1 MVGPVA
7 ADGVSSFPMDAARW
21 HQIEEI
27 FHTVV
32 DVPSGPERETK
43 LTALCGVDEALAVLV
58 RGLLAEEDQLR
69 VLDAVVDP
77 HVGLRLGNYQVEAL
91 IARGGMA
98 SVYRAHRA
106 DDTFQQRV
114 AIKIMDLR
122 LSEPALVAQFRAE
135 RQILAALEHP
145 ALTRLLDGGVTS
157 FGEPYLVMEYVE
169 GEPIDH
175 YCDRQRLGV
184 AARIRLF
191 TEVCDGVAFAHRNLV
206 LHRDIKPGNI
216 LVTADGHARIVDFGT
231 ATLLRPER
239 LATVSRAPLTP
250 AFASPEQLKGDAV
263 GTASDQYSLG
273 LVLYQL
279 LTGVAPFALRASL
292 MAGVERAISGEE
304 PTLPHHAAV
313 EAAAAPRQTTLSRL
327 RRVLA
332 GDLGTIVRKA
342 LSADPGARYASVQH
356 FAEDLERW
364 EAGAPIHGRTPSL
377 AYQASR
383 LVKRHWVAVTVA
395 ATLLVSL
402 IAATAVSIRQARIA
416 RAESAKA
423 VQLNRFLTRM
433 LSSANPSWSNA
444 NAASAGSITVRQ
456 VLDGAGAL
464 VTSELGSMPE
474 VEAEM
479 RRALGKTYVGLGAPA
494 QARPHLERALVLYR
508 DQGDADGLATTTA
521 LLGSE
526 RMQRG
531 EFKAAEALLRQA
543 VAYVRARG
551 DRVDPEFQQIALS
564 DLGTVIAYQHPGR
577 PEALAIMRESIAA
590 ADRAGS
596 SAGLAAIVQ
605 LNLGGQLIRLG
616 RIDEAESTLNEA
628 RRRLLALP
636 TELPEANSL
645 LRSLGTIRF
654 QRGDYVEAERLTHQA
669 VEGSLRMRPPDHPL
683 QPNFKI
689 WWGRALLASGQV
701 DRGRAVVL
709 EAVAGYR
716 KIRPP
721 DHLEMA
727 LPLITLG
734 IVHRLDGKLEESER
748 VIREARAILAK
759 HPSSRDRDADA
770 AGELGLTLAAA
781 GRRAEA
787 DALLQESHA
796 LLQRLYGEAH
806 PLTQQARA
814 RLGARR

>member
-1 MVGPVA
+1 
-7 ADGVSSFPMDAARW
+7 MDPARW
-21 HQIEEI
+21 HQVEEI

-32 DVPSGPERETK
+32 DVPIGPERETK
-43 LTALCGVDEALAVLV
+43 LTELCGTDEALALAV
-58 RGLLAEEDQLR
+58 RGLLAEEDQFR
-69 VLDAVVDP
+69 VPEAVVDP
-77 HVGLRLGNYQVEAL
+77 HIGLRLGHYEVDAL

-98 SVYRAHRA
+98 SVYSAHRA
-106 DDTFQQRV
+106 DETFQQRV

-145 ALTRLLDGGVTS
+145 ALTRLLDGGVTG

-169 GEPIDH
+169 GEPIDQ
-175 YCDRQRLGV
+175 YGDRARLAI

-191 TEVCDGVAFAHRNLV
+191 MEVCAGVAFAHRNLV

-216 LVTADGHARIVDFGT
+216 LITADGHVKVVDFGT

-250 AFASPEQLKGDAV
+250 AYASPEQLKGDAV
-263 GTASDQYSLG
+263 GTAADQYSLG

-304 PTLPHHAAV
+304 PTVPHNAV
-313 EAAAAPRQTTLSRL
+313 VDTAAAPRQTTLARL
-327 RRVLA
+327 RRILA

-342 LSADPGARYASVQH
+342 LSADPASRYASVQH

-377 AYQASR
+377 AYQTSR
-383 LVKRHWVAVTVA
+383 LVKRHWIAVTIA

-464 VTSELGSMPE
+464 VASELGSMPE

-479 RRALGKTYVGLGAPA
+479 RRALGRTYVGLGAAA
-494 QARPHLERALVLYR
+494 QARPHLERALALYR
-508 DQGDADGLATTTA
+508 DHSDADGAASTTA

-531 EFKAAEALLRQA
+531 EFKAAEALLREA

-551 DRVDPEFQQIALS
+551 DRVDPELQQIALS
-564 DLGTVIAYQHPGR
+564 DLGTVIAYQHPGH
-577 PEALAIMRESIAA
+577 PEALAIMRESITA

-596 SAGLAAIVQ
+596 NPGLAAVVQ

-616 RIDEAESTLNEA
+616 RIDEGEATLNEA
-628 RRRLLALP
+628 RRRIQALP
-636 TELPEANSL
+636 TELPETNSL
-645 LRSLGTIRF
+645 IRSLGIIKF
-654 QRGDYVEAERLTHQA
+654 QRGDYVEAERLTRQA
-669 VEGSLRMRPPDHPL
+669 VEGSLRMRPPNHPL

-689 WWGRALLASGQV
+689 WWGRALLASGQI

-709 EAVAGYR
+709 EALAGYR
-716 KIRPP
+716 KMRPP

-734 IVHRLDGKLEESER
+734 ITHRLDNAASR
-748 VIREARAILAK
+748 N
-759 HPSSRDRDADA
+759 PSASSA
-770 AGELGLTLAAA
+770 
-781 GRRAEA
+781 RRARFS
-787 DALLQESHA
+787 QNI
-796 LLQRLYGEAH
+796 R
-806 PLTQQARA
+806 RA
-814 RLGARR
+814 ATAMRTPPGSWA

>member
-1 MVGPVA
+1 
-7 ADGVSSFPMDAARW
+7 MDAARW
-21 HQIEEI
+21 HQIEDI

-32 DVPSGPERETK
+32 DLPIGPERETK
-43 LTALCGVDEALAVLV
+43 LTALCGTDEELVLLV
-58 RGLLAEEDQLR
+58 RGLLAEEDQFQ
-69 VLDAVVDP
+69 VEDPVADP
-77 HVGLRLGNYQVEAL
+77 HIGLRLGHYEVDAL

-98 SVYRAHRA
+98 SVYGAHRA

-145 ALTRLLDGGVTS
+145 ALTRLLDGGVTG

-169 GEPIDH
+169 GEPIDQ
-175 YCDRQRLGV
+175 YCDRERLGV

-191 TEVCDGVAFAHRNLV
+191 MEVCAGVAFAHRNLV

-216 LVTADGHARIVDFGT
+216 LITADGHVKVVDFGT

-250 AFASPEQLKGDAV
+250 AYASPEQLKGDAV

-279 LTGVAPFALRASL
+279 LTGVVPFALRASL

-304 PTLPHHAAV
+304 PTLPHNAVVEGAAAV
-313 EAAAAPRQTTLSRL
+313 RQTTLSRL

-342 LSADPGARYASVQH
+342 LSADPAARYASVQH

-377 AYQASR
+377 VYQTSR
-383 LVKRHWVAVTVA
+383 LVKRHWVPVTVA

-402 IAATAVSIRQARIA
+402 IVATAVSIRQARIA

-444 NAASAGSITVRQ
+444 NAANAGSITVRQ

-479 RRALGKTYVGLGAPA
+479 RRALGQTYVGLGAPA
-494 QARPHLERALVLYR
+494 QAHPQLERALALYR
-508 DQGDADGLATTTA
+508 EQSDAHGIALTTE
-521 LLGSE
+521 LLGNV

-531 EFKAAEALLRQA
+531 EFKAAEVLLRE
-543 VAYVRARG
+543 VIAYLRARG
-551 DRVDPEFQQIALS
+551 DRVDPEFLQSTLS
-564 DLGTVIAYQHPGR
+564 DLAAAIAYQHPGH
-577 PEALAIMRESIAA
+577 PEALALMRESIAA

-596 SAGLAAIVQ
+596 SRGLAAVVQ
-605 LNLGGQLIRLG
+605 INLGSQLVRLG
-616 RIDEAESTLNEA
+616 RIDEGEATLNEA
-628 RRRLLALP
+628 RRRVQALP

-645 LRSLGTIRF
+645 IRSLGIVKF
-654 QRGDYVEAERLTHQA
+654 QRGDYVEAERLTRQA

-689 WWGRALLASGQV
+689 WWGRTLLASGQI
-701 DRGRAVVL
+701 DRGREVVL

-734 IVHRLDGKLEESER
+734 IAHRLDGKLEESES

-759 HPSSRDRDADA
+759 YPSSRDRDADA
-770 AGELGLTLAAA
+770 AGELGLTLRAA
-781 GRRAEA
+781 GRHAEA
-787 DALLQESHA
+787 ETLLKESYALLQE
-796 LLQRLYGEAH
+796 LYGEAH

-814 RLGARR
+814 RVEDPK

>member
-1 MVGPVA
+1 
-7 ADGVSSFPMDAARW
+7 MDAARW
-21 HQIEEI
+21 QQVEEV
-27 FHTVV
+27 FHIVV
-32 DVPSGPERETK
+32 DVPSGPEREAK
-43 LTALCGVDEALAVLV
+43 LTALCGADDDLARLV
-58 RGLLAEEDQLR
+58 RALLAEEDQFH
-69 VLDAVVDP
+69 VADAVADP
-77 HVGLRLGNYQVEAL
+77 HIGLRLGNYQVDAL

-98 SVYRAHRA
+98 SVYVAHRA

-122 LSEPALVAQFRAE
+122 LSDPALVAQFRAE

-145 ALTRLLDGGVTS
+145 ALTRLLDGGVTG

-169 GEPIDH
+169 GEPIDQ
-175 YCDRQRLGV
+175 YCDRMRLGV

-191 TEVCDGVAFAHRNLV
+191 TDVCAGIAFAHRNLV
-206 LHRDIKPGNI
+206 LHRDIKPRNI
-216 LVTADGHARIVDFGT
+216 LITADGHVKVVDFGT

-250 AFASPEQLKGDAV
+250 AYASPEQLKGDAV

-279 LTGVAPFALRASL
+279 LTGVAPFARRASL
-292 MAGVERAISGEE
+292 MAGVERAIAGEE
-304 PTLPHHAAV
+304 PTLPHNAVV
-313 EAAAAPRQTTLSRL
+313 EAAAVPRQTTLARL

-342 LSADPGARYASVQH
+342 LSVDPATRYASVQH
-356 FAEDLERW
+356 FVEDLERW
-364 EAGAPIHGRTPSL
+364 EAGGPIHGRTPSL

-383 LVKRHWVAVTVA
+383 LVQRHWVAVTVA

-402 IAATAVSIRQARIA
+402 IAATTVSIRQARIA

-433 LSSANPSWSNA
+433 LSSANPSWANA
-444 NAASAGSITVRQ
+444 NAANAGSITVRQ

-464 VTSELGSMPE
+464 VASELGSMPE

-479 RRALGKTYVGLGAPA
+479 RRALGRTYLGLGAAA
-494 QARPHLERALVLYR
+494 QARPHLERALALYR
-508 DQGDADGLATTTA
+508 DQSDAEGDASTTA

-531 EFKAAEALLRQA
+531 EFKAAEALLREA

-551 DRVDPEFQQIALS
+551 DRVDPELRQIILS
-564 DLGTVIAYQHPGR
+564 DLATVIAYQHPGHA
-577 PEALAIMRESIAA
+577 EALALMSESIAT

-596 SAGLAAIVQ
+596 NPGLAAVVQ

-616 RIDEAESTLNEA
+616 RIDEGEATLIEA
-628 RRRLLALP
+628 RRRIQALP
-636 TELPEANSL
+636 TELPETNSL
-645 LRSLGTIRF
+645 IRSLGIIKF
-654 QRGDYVEAERLTHQA
+654 QRGDYVEAERLTGQA
-669 VEGSLRMRPPDHPL
+669 VEGSLRTRPPDHPL

-689 WWGRALLASGQV
+689 WWGRALLASGQI

-709 EAVAGYR
+709 DAMTGYR
-716 KIRPP
+716 KMRPP

-734 IVHRLDGKLEESER
+734 LAHRLDGKLEDSER

-770 AGELGLTLAAA
+770 AGELGLTLRAA
-781 GRRAEA
+781 GRHAEA
-787 DALLQESHA
+787 ETLLEESHA
-796 LLQRLYGEAH
+796 FFLQLYGATH
-806 PLTQQARA
+806 PLTQLARA
-814 RLGARR
+814 RLEAQR